1 MTFKRTSAI
10 PGTPGRGFK
19 RRAIFV
25 AFLAALPLAIC
36 AFACTSSSV
45 APACNALAA
54 CCESP
59 NDPDPSSCSETA
71 MSGQL
76 DEAGCGAQ
84 LATYQSNGTGPVDA
98 GATPSGDATRD

>member
-1 MTFKRTSAI
+1 MVRTMSL
-10 PGTPGRGFK
+10 RQ
-19 RRAIFV
+19 RALFV
-25 AFLAALPLAIC
+25 ALLAATPLFV
-36 AFACTSSSV
+36 FACTSSDV
-45 APACNALAA
+45 APACNALAV

-84 LATYQSNGTGPVDA
+84 LATYQSNGTCPVDA
-98 GATPSGDATRD
+98 GAAPTGDATHD